1 MANGL
6 YKKGKQAF
14 ASGGVNFLE
23 AGDDIRV
30 LPVRSSGGGAGPY
43 YTVDLNTHDFLDDIP
58 NNADCRPVAAQAL
71 DTQTATD
78 GVCDALDEVISAF
91 ALGDPVQAL
100 VIYRHT
106 GVEST
111 SELLAYIDTG
121 TNLPFTPNGGDVTLQ
136 WNASG
141 IFEI

>member
-6 YKKGKQAF
+6 YALTREKFLQAGMT
-14 ASGGVNFLE
+14 AWDT
-23 AGDDIRV
+23 GDYRV
-30 LPVRSSGGGAGPY
+30 LLIRTSGGGTGPY
-43 YTVDLNTHDFLDDIP
+43 YTANLATHDFLDDIP
-58 NNADCRPVAAQAL
+58 NNADCRPATAVALTESSPAN
-71 DTQTATD
+71 DGTA
-78 GVCDALDEVISAF
+78 DAADITFPTVAS
-91 ALGDPVQAL
+91 GDAIQAL

-121 TNLPFTPNGGDVTLQ
+121 TGLPVTPNGADLNIV

-141 IFEI
+141 IFKL